1 MCAQKQIKMKIPLLK
16 GEINDND
23 VNDDVDKDQNDVD
36 NSTSSVSRHLCAMRL
51 CFASPDLSWC
61 VAARSNGGEVEE

>member
-1 MCAQKQIKMKIPLLK
+1 MKIPLLK
-16 GEINDND
+16 GEIHDND
-23 VNDDVDKDQNDVD
+23 VNDDIDIIDKDQNDVD
-36 NSTSSVSRHLCAMRL
+36 NRASSVSRHLCAMRL

>member
-1 MCAQKQIKMKIPLLK
+1 MKIPLLK
-16 GEINDND
+16 GEIHDND
-23 VNDDVDKDQNDVD
+23 VNDDIDIIDKDQNDVD
-36 NSTSSVSRHLCAMRL
+36 KSASSVSRHLCAMRL